1 MLTNRNTGDRKKI
14 PKMPGK
20 DSNERL
26 RALRQWANVYLPEGY
41 QLTLDEIGQSV
52 GITRERVRQI
62 ESNALK
68 KCRHPTRISQ
78 LE

>member
-1 MLTNRNTGDRKKI
+1 MWTNRNNGNRKKI
-14 PKMPGK
+14 PIMPGR

-26 RALRQWANVYLPEGY
+26 RALRQWANVHLPEGY

-62 ESNALK
+62 EASALR
-68 KCRHPTRISQ
+68 KCRHPIRISQ